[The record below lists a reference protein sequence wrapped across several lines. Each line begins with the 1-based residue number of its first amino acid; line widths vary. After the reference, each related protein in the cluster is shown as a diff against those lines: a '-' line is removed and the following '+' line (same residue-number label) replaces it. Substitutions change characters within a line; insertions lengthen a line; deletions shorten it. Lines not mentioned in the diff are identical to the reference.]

1 MSLVNS
7 LWNWYLRFMQNEKP
21 HILIVD
27 DDTRILQLLKK
38 FLEKSGYIVSA
49 ATSVAEAEKYM
60 EHCIFDLLILDVMM
74 PGVTGVEFAKTIKG
88 NKIHVPV
95 ILLTA
100 LSDIEDKIKGL
111 EAGAD
116 DYISKPFEPRELLL
130 RTKNLIEIY
139 GYNNRKKNL
148 VPFGGNSHYNKATKE
163 FTNGDEVMTLSS
175 TEQKL
180 LEILIECD
188 GAPISRATLSKS
200 MGGLSE
206 RSIDVQIV
214 RLRSKIED
222 DPKKPKFL
230 RAIRNEGYVLY
241 L

>member
-1 MSLVNS
+1 
-7 LWNWYLRFMQNEKP
+7 MQSEKS

-27 DDTRILQLLKK
+27 DDTRILQLLKR
-38 FLEKSGYIVSA
+38 FLEKSGYLVSA
-49 ATSVAEAEKYM
+49 AHSVAEAEKYM
-60 EHCIFDLLILDVMM
+60 AHTIFDLLILDVML

-88 NKIHVPV
+88 NKVHVPV

-100 LSDIEDKIKGL
+100 LADIEDKIKGL
-111 EAGAD
+111 ESGAD

-139 GYNNRKKNL
+139 GYNSRKKDLVKFGEQGCYNL
-148 VPFGGNSHYNKATKE
+148 QTKE
-163 FTNGDEVMTLSS
+163 FKKFDEEIVLSS

-180 LEILIECD
+180 LEILLECR
-188 GAPISRATLSKS
+188 GAHVSREELSKR

-214 RLRSKIED
+214 RLRSKVED

-230 RAIRNEGYVLY
+230 QTIRNEGYVLY
-241 L
+241 V